1 MNDQQ
6 WRRARGFIAWGVF
19 GLIILIAASI
29 IASLV
34 FLVPRASGTY
44 HTFFPAFFFP
54 FHFGWLGG
62 IFIVLVFFLVA
73 KWILLPWRNGNTSSF
88 HSRSNGDDSA
98 RNILKE
104 RYAKGEI
111 TKEQFEQ
118 MMLDIKRSETSE

>member
-1 MNDQQ
+1 MNDQE

-19 GLIILIAASI
+19 GLIILAAASI
-29 IASLV
+29 ITSMP
-34 FLVPRASGTY
+34 FFGPRSSGSFY
-44 HTFFPAFFFP
+44 PFFPAFFFP

-62 IFIVLVFFLVA
+62 IFIILVFFLISRWVF
-73 KWILLPWRNGNTSSF
+73 LPWRNGSTSSS
-88 HSRSNGDDSA
+88 HWQYHGDNSA

-118 MMLDIKRSETSE
+118 MTLDLKRSE